1 MITIVA
7 GIYTFRDV
15 IPVFFSDKETLARS
29 YSYKHSRSKVCIH
42 KQMVDALARCFR
54 YKHSISKVC
63 FHKQMVDD
71 LKLKNDKLDSN
82 MFMHIIVDVLAKI
95 PSTII
100 FQKVIFYGD
109 KACR

>member
-1 MITIVA
+1 
-7 GIYTFRDV
+7 
-15 IPVFFSDKETLARS
+15 
-29 YSYKHSRSKVCIH
+29 
-42 KQMVDALARCFR
+42 
-54 YKHSISKVC
+54 
-63 FHKQMVDD
+63 MVDD

>member
-29 YSYKHSRSKVCIH
+29 YSYKHSRSKVCI
-42 KQMVDALARCFR
+42 
-54 YKHSISKVC
+54 
-63 FHKQMVDD
+63 HKQMVDD